1 MALTS
6 IPAIVAID
14 TVAGAAN
21 LTLAPTTVSTIV
33 SFDIL
38 IP

>member
-1 MALTS
+1 MSLTVT
-6 IPAIVAID
+6 PAIVAID

-33 SFDIL
+33 SFVI
-38 IP
+38 